1 MALFVGGVQIGPGK
15 PGKDGAPGPTNNL
28 TVSGV
33 ETLQPGQPAEVIISG
48 TSPNQQITFKIPKGD
63 IGATGLDW
71 KGPWDA
77 AADYVVDDVV
87 SYDGNSYFCL
97 AANTNSAPTGL
108 SDDPNWA
115 VLSLR
120 GGAGPAN
127 VLTIG
132 TVDTLSPGESASATI
147 TGTSPSQTLNLAIP
161 AGADGAPAVITVG
174 TVETLPAG
182 EPATVQLVDDA
193 TGQTINF
200 GLPRGIAISDEGSVG
215 QVATMGRRQSVA
227 QTMASSVNTVLL
239 YDTLDASESNN
250 QDATGVSYAN
260 GRVTNITTDTVT
272 LKVST
277 QNHFASNTTGVRYA
291 WLQKSDGTRI
301 GQAQAVGAA
310 GGQGSMVGVST
321 QVVLAPGEYFDFM
334 GWQNSGSALAVN
346 GGGTGLAA
354 GYAGRAVI
362 TRMRVTG
369 DNSIAIGTVTTGAS
383 GSSAAAAINGT
394 APNQTLDLTIPVGA
408 DGKSAYQSWLDAGNT
423 GTEADFLASLTP
435 DSFQLDIFNWSGSQD
450 IANAAF
456 LNLLSLAGITKQT
469 GGTAGLSLSAGLL
482 KFPARIKPSGVTFTI
497 RITGTVGGNTGTARE
512 WKIQTRRPDAVT
524 VVGSAS
530 TVKVFGADISNR
542 DTVLRSYT
550 SGVADP
556 FTAQGI
562 MVGLQNDSGQ
572 TITLTL
578 VSIRV
583 DRNVNAE

>member
-1 MALFVGGVQIGPGK
+1 MALFVGGVQIGAG
-15 PGKDGAPGPTNNL
+15 GSTGAGADGA
-28 TVSGV
+28 SAY
-33 ETLQPGQPAEVIISG
+33 EI
-48 TSPNQQITFKIPKGD
+48 
-63 IGATGLDW
+63 W
-71 KGPWDA
+71 
-77 AADYVVDDVV
+77 
-87 SYDGNSYFCL
+87 L
-97 AANTNSAPTGL
+97 AAGN
-108 SDDPNWA
+108 
-115 VLSLR
+115 
-120 GGAGPAN
+120 
-127 VLTIG
+127 
-132 TVDTLSPGESASATI
+132 
-147 TGTSPSQTLNLAIP
+147 TGTEADFLASLV
-161 AGADGAPAVITVG
+161 GADGAPAVITVG

-435 DSFQLDIFNWSGSQD
+435 DSFHLDIFNWSGSQD

>member
-1 MALFVGGVQIGPGK
+1 
-15 PGKDGAPGPTNNL
+15 
-28 TVSGV
+28 
-33 ETLQPGQPAEVIISG
+33 
-48 TSPNQQITFKIPKGD
+48 
-63 IGATGLDW
+63 
-71 KGPWDA
+71 
-77 AADYVVDDVV
+77 
-87 SYDGNSYFCL
+87 
-97 AANTNSAPTGL
+97 
-108 SDDPNWA
+108 
-115 VLSLR
+115 
-120 GGAGPAN
+120 
-127 VLTIG
+127 
-132 TVDTLSPGESASATI
+132 
-147 TGTSPSQTLNLAIP
+147 
-161 AGADGAPAVITVG
+161 
-174 TVETLPAG
+174 
-182 EPATVQLVDDA
+182 
-193 TGQTINF
+193 
-200 GLPRGIAISDEGSVG
+200 
-215 QVATMGRRQSVA
+215 MGRRQSVA